1 MLQGSVQWLSRV
13 FERSSKGI
21 LEKFQRCV
29 KEVSRVFKESFRVV
43 QGSSKVVS
51 REFQGGFKKVS

>member
-1 MLQGSVQWLSRV
+1 MKVFRILQGRLKVVSKKFFSRV

-29 KEVSRVFKESFRVV
+29 KKVSRVFKESF
-43 QGSSKVVS
+43 
-51 REFQGGFKKVS
+51 